1 MNRAK
6 IIIIATLLAVL
17 GALLPISAT
26 LYLSWQRATDI
37 ESERLLSFAQ
47 RGIERAR
54 ISLGDAEKALQAAQ
68 ALNSPP
74 CSTTHIRQ
82 MRLIEMNTRS
92 IEDIGYFDHGLLKC
106 TPAGLVLKEVSH
118 TPIEFTT
125 DNGLAIS
132 SNVIPEVNGG
142 KGMIGI
148 SSKAYKVLID
158 PMRFADIILKPD
170 TQSVSYTHLTLPTTP
185 YV

>member
-54 ISLGDAEKALQAAQ
+54 ISLGDAGK
-68 ALNSPP
+68 
-74 CSTTHIRQ
+74 STAGRAG
-82 MRLIEMNTRS
+82 IEQSTL
-92 IEDIGYFDHGLLKC
+92 FDHAY
-106 TPAGLVLKEVSH
+106 PA
-118 TPIEFTT
+118 
-125 DNGLAIS
+125 DA
-132 SNVIPEVNGG
+132 
-142 KGMIGI
+142 
-148 SSKAYKVLID
+148 
-158 PMRFADIILKPD
+158 PD
-170 TQSVSYTHLTLPTTP
+170 
-185 YV
+185 